1 MVSKVNHLTVVE
13 ANASIIFDQNE
24 PIDTNYL
31 FYTVDNK
38 APEATFHFNNQ
49 TNVVTINANDKESGV
64 KEMTV
69 FYELENVLIST
80 NESFISF
87 ELYPNNRPYEIS
99 YRVLDQVYNVLSANS
114 LQKLKYFLQS
124 H

>member
-1 MVSKVNHLTVVE
+1 M
-13 ANASIIFDQNE
+13 
-24 PIDTNYL
+24 
-31 FYTVDNK
+31 DNK